1 MIIMKAVNLKTEYLV
16 NPMGID
22 IQNPRLMWTCDGG
35 IKQTAYR
42 IVAKSDEKTVWN
54 SGKVN
59 SSSMRAEYPHK
70 LKSRERVEWSVTLWD
85 ENDLEGEPY
94 ETAYFETGLLSE
106 SDFTAKWI
114 SGNYRVNKKSRYPV
128 DCFRKQ
134 FNVQNVAK
142 ARLYITA
149 CGLYE
154 AHINGQRVGNFI
166 LAPGHTDYTKR
177 IQLQTYD
184 VTDLLSDGGNE
195 ITVELADGWY
205 RGSCGAWGLKNQY
218 GTQTKLYAQLE
229 ITDKSGNNAII
240 GTDKTWAWSNDGDI
254 RFADNKD
261 GEIVEAW
268 RTPSYSGYAKE
279 TKCDVTPVSSNNVPV
294 TEHEKFSVK
303 RVITTPSGAK
313 VLDFGQNIA
322 GYISFA
328 VTAKKGQKIKL
339 RFGEMFDENGEFTQ
353 KKRTMQE

>member
-1 MIIMKAVNLKTEYLV
+1 MKAKNLKTEYLV

-142 ARLYITA
+142 ARL
-149 CGLYE
+149 LLPLF
-154 AHINGQRVGNFI
+154 INS
-166 LAPGHTDYTKR
+166 
-177 IQLQTYD
+177 
-184 VTDLLSDGGNE
+184 VTS
-195 ITVELADGWY
+195 
-205 RGSCGAWGLKNQY
+205 
-218 GTQTKLYAQLE
+218 
-229 ITDKSGNNAII
+229 
-240 GTDKTWAWSNDGDI
+240 
-254 RFADNKD
+254 
-261 GEIVEAW
+261 
-268 RTPSYSGYAKE
+268 
-279 TKCDVTPVSSNNVPV
+279 
-294 TEHEKFSVK
+294 
-303 RVITTPSGAK
+303 
-313 VLDFGQNIA
+313 
-322 GYISFA
+322 
-328 VTAKKGQKIKL
+328 
-339 RFGEMFDENGEFTQ
+339 
-353 KKRTMQE
+353 